1 MRSPLGASAA
11 CQPRNS
17 ASAVQERRP
26 SLHFLSGAHPNCPR
40 GVAQPGSVPEWG
52 SGGRGFESLHPDR
65 KQLVHTSDD
74 PSLGTPNALL
84 HIHASIRACTKSVGA
99 DVSKSTSRRRVIISR
114 SRGGPRPAAGC
125 SRAHDRAT
133 YQWSLRRGAETVAC
147 AGRDSLAEIALC
159 TPTPCY

>member
-11 CQPRNS
+11 RQPRNS

-26 SLHFLSGAHPNCPR
+26 SLHFLSGTNPNRPR

-74 PSLGTPNALL
+74 PSLGTPSAPETHRSNPGSPTGNQLVD
-84 HIHASIRACTKSVGA
+84 TE
-99 DVSKSTSRRRVIISR
+99 RR
-114 SRGGPRPAAGC
+114 
-125 SRAHDRAT
+125 
-133 YQWSLRRGAETVAC
+133 
-147 AGRDSLAEIALC
+147 
-159 TPTPCY
+159 